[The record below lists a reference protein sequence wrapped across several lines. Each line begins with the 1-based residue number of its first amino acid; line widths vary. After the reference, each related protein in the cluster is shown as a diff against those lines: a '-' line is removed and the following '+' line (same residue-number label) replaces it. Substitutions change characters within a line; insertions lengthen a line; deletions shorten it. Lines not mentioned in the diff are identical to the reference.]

1 MKKHRTSR
9 LRHRPLF
16 VEGLETRAM
25 LAGNV
30 TASVRGSTLFV
41 SGDNLDNSVVIQQ
54 TGPSRFTVAGAPGSD
69 TSVNRRTLGTA
80 FVANNVR
87 NFEIDLRG
95 GNDSLGISNSD
106 VYLTELQAEFLGG
119 PQAAPGLPADAL
131 TLRGY
136 ANIRTGLGDDAI
148 AVQLNASANIFVD
161 SNAGSDAVVVEGSTA
176 TALLIN
182 ADTGN
187 QSTDGDDFVRVR
199 DVVVTRG
206 ALVINTFAGN
216 DNILLTDSS
225 AVAVVVNA
233 GVAVVTSGALDFD
246 NISAARLETRGDIL
260 FFGGANVDNLNFS
273 DLTGNFLLVIGGR
286 GGDAI
291 NVARLDV
298 RGATLIGELGN
309 DVITLDD
316 SINVEDP
323 ATPVLVDESNFTSVT
338 GLLHID
344 TGAGDDE
351 VNVVGDFT
359 FAAAL
364 GALNVWTYGGNDT
377 VSLTN
382 LSLTGNVLIDLGSGN
397 DDLTMDAVATDAAIN
412 AFLLDGDDTAT
423 ITATTAAGGSRARF
437 YGGAGFDTFTD
448 GGGNGVEGSDYFLF
462 EFEEVIDLLVS

>member
-1 MKKHRTSR
+1 MKKHRSPR

-16 VEGLETRAM
+16 VESLETRAM

-54 TGPSRFTVAGAPGSD
+54 TGPSRFTVAGATGSD
-69 TSVNRRTLGTA
+69 TRVNGRTVGTA

-87 NFEIDLRG
+87 NFEIDLRA
-95 GNDSLGISNSD
+95 GNDSLGISNSN
-106 VYLTELQAEFLGG
+106 VYLAELQAEFLGG
-119 PQAAPGLPADAL
+119 PQAAPGLPEDAL

-148 AVQLNASANIFVD
+148 AVQLNATANIFVD

-176 TALLIN
+176 VALLVN

-187 QSTDGDDFVRVR
+187 QTTDGDDFVRVR
-199 DVVVTRG
+199 DVLITRG

-233 GVAVVTSGALDFD
+233 GVAVVNSGALDFD
-246 NISAARLETRGDIL
+246 NITAARLEASGDIL
-260 FFGGANVDNLNFS
+260 FFGGGNVDNLNFS

-316 SINVEDP
+316 SLNVEDP
-323 ATPVLVDESNFTSVT
+323 STPVPVDDTNFTSVT

-351 VNVVGDFT
+351 VNVFGDFT
-359 FAAAL
+359 FAASL

-377 VSLTN
+377 VTLSSLT
-382 LSLTGNVLIDLGSGN
+382 LTGNILIDMGAGN
-397 DDLTMDAVATDAAIN
+397 DDLSMDTVATDGNIK
-412 AFLLDGDDTAT
+412 AFLLGGDDVAT
-423 ITATTAAGGSRARF
+423 VSNTTAAGDARARYF
-437 YGGAGFDTFTD
+437 GGADFDTFND
-448 GGGNGVEGSDYFLF
+448 GGGNGAEGSDYFLF
-462 EFEEVIDLLVS
+462 EFEEVIDLLVA